1 MTMHE
6 KAVAFAKELEKDPR
20 IKELAEKQNAHELTE
35 AETWEFVNRVDLMAY
50 TSDFGIYENDD
61 DAEW

>member
-6 KAVAFAKELEKDPR
+6 KAVAFAKEVEKDAR
-20 IKELAEKQNAHELTE
+20 IKELAEKQDTCGLTD
-35 AETWEFVNRVDLMAY
+35 AETWEFVSRVDLMAY

-61 DAEW
+61 NAEW

>member
-6 KAVAFAKELEKDPR
+6 KAVAFAKEVEKDPR
-20 IKELAEKQNAHELTE
+20 IRALAEKHDAHGLTDD
-35 AETWEFVNRVDLMAY
+35 ETWEFVNRVDAMAWEL
-50 TSDFGIYENDD
+50 DPGIFDGD